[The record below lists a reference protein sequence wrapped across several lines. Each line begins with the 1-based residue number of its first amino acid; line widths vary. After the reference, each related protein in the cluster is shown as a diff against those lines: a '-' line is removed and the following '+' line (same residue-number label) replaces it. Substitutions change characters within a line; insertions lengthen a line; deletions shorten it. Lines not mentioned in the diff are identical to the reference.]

1 MVVRPAGLNIALS
14 ETLGGIEGGESMSDL
29 TAEQLFKI
37 NELHLKTVEE
47 ENKLTK
53 QSASL
58 QEDMA
63 DMPIAVTAFYKEVI
77 GETDEAVELA
87 LDKHEKDMAG
97 LLAEADKLR
106 LTTLTKI
113 VENLTPVQ
121 AADFLLAG
129 KKLNLSMH
137 ERGRSRERRLLEPFG
152 GNSG

>member
-1 MVVRPAGLNIALS
+1 
-14 ETLGGIEGGESMSDL
+14 MSDL

-37 NELHLKTVEE
+37 NELHMKTVEE

-58 QEDMA
+58 QEDTA

-77 GETDEAVELA
+77 GEADVEVERA
-87 LDKHEKDMAG
+87 LDKHEEDMAG

-106 LTTLTKI
+106 LTTLTNI
-113 VENLTPVQ
+113 LEILTAVQ

-129 KKLNLSMH
+129 KKLHLSMH
-137 ERGRSRERRLLEPFG
+137 EWGRSRERRRLEAYG
-152 GNSG
+152 GASGGEAAGE